1 MASLLERT
9 QRAARERLSSV
20 LAVPAPRAVDD
31 ALLRSTHLARPGTL
45 AQPPADSGLK
55 PVPGDHGPPLIGH
68 TLSYI
73 RFGNEFLRDR
83 YERFGPVSW
92 MGSVAADVVTVGGPD
107 ATQQV
112 LVNRDKAFSQ
122 EGWTQ
127 MIDDFFHRG
136 LMLLDFDEHRMH
148 RRIMQEAFT
157 RDRLTGYVADMGP
170 SIRRNLPDFGSDRAV
185 RIYWPIK
192 QLTLDVATQVFMGG
206 RGGDENLDE
215 INRAFVAAVRA
226 ATSIVRYPLPGTRF
240 RAGIQGRKTLE
251 EYFRRHLPAARES
264 EGTDLFA
271 GLCQAATGDGEQFS
285 DDDVVNHMIFLMMA
299 AHDTSTITT
308 SAAAYYLGKHPEWQ
322 ERARR
327 ESLALGDDV
336 PDIHALEGLTSLDLV
351 IKEALRLVAPVPTLM
366 RMTVKPTEIA
376 GHHIPADTAVVA
388 APGVNHFV
396 PEIWT
401 EPDRFDP
408 ERFAE
413 SRREDAAHR
422 FAWIPFGGGVHK
434 CIGMHFGSL
443 EVKAILHEMLRAYS
457 WTVPEGYRAR
467 WDNTSL
473 PVPADGLPM
482 RLRRR

>member
-1 MASLLERT
+1 MVSLLERT
-9 QRAARERLSSV
+9 NRAARERLSSV
-20 LAVPAPRAVDD
+20 LAAPAPKAVDD
-31 ALLRSTHLARPGTL
+31 AWLRATRGRVGSLAP
-45 AQPPADSGLK
+45 PPADSDLK
-55 PVPGDHGPPLIGH
+55 PVRGDHGPPLVGH

-92 MGSVAADVVTVGGPD
+92 MGSVGPEVVTVGGPD

-112 LVNRDKAFSQ
+112 LVNKDKAFSQ

-127 MIDDFFHRG
+127 LIDDFFHRG

-148 RRIMQEAFT
+148 RRIMQSAFT
-157 RDRLTGYVADMGP
+157 RDRLTGYVDQLGP
-170 SIRRNLPDFGSDRAV
+170 SVRARVPQWTADRPV
-185 RIYWPIK
+185 RIYWLLK

-240 RAGIQGRKTLE
+240 RAGVQGRRTLE
-251 EYFRRHLPAARES
+251 HYFRRHLPAARES
-264 EGTDLFA
+264 GGSDLFA
-271 GLCQAATGDGEQFS
+271 GLCQAAADDGERFS

-308 SAAAYYLGKHPEWQ
+308 SAAAHYLGKHPEWQ
-322 ERARR
+322 QRARE

-336 PDIHALEGLTSLDLV
+336 PDIHALESLTTLDLI
-351 IKEALRLVAPVPTLM
+351 IKESLRLVAPVPTLM

-376 GHHIPADTAVVA
+376 GHHVPAGTAVVA
-388 APGVNHFV
+388 APGVNHFDSG
-396 PEIWT
+396 IWT
-401 EPDRFDP
+401 DPDRFDP
-408 ERFAE
+408 DRFSE
-413 SRREDAAHR
+413 SRREDAGHR

-434 CIGMHFGSL
+434 CIGLHFGTL
-443 EVKAILHEMLRAYS
+443 EVKAILHEMLRTYTWS
-457 WTVPEGYRAR
+457 VPDGVHPR

-482 RLRRR
+482 HLHRR